1 MTPTFEVIST
11 DGSVDATAG
20 VVSDVIGAPAGP
32 RRWPAVLFPG
42 DICGILPKA
51 S

>member
-1 MTPTFEVIST
+1 MTPTLEVIST
-11 DGSVDATAG
+11 DGSVDATGG
-20 VVSDVIGAPAGP
+20 VASDLIGAPAVP
-32 RRWPAVLFPG
+32 RRWPAVLFLG

>member
-1 MTPTFEVIST
+1 MTPTFDAIST
-11 DGSVDATAG
+11 NGSVDATDG
-20 VVSDVIGAPAGP
+20 VASDVIGAPAGP
-32 RRWPAVLFPG
+32 RRWPAVLFLG

>member
-11 DGSVDATAG
+11 DVSVDPTDG
-20 VVSDVIGAPAGP
+20 VASDVIGAPASP
-32 RRWPAVLFPG
+32 RRWPAVLFLG